1 MSLNANWTILSELA
15 HKALRALEKK
25 QIKHAEAFFM
35 STQETEVSIRNSEIL
50 TQNRIDDSGVGF
62 RVVIPRNKVGFA
74 CTNTLNEKAVLE
86 AGEKA
91 YAIAKIS
98 SEAPHFA
105 LPESSEPPKVKGLF
119 DKRVTEVTVEEAV
132 DIADRFIKAA
142 EGFDKRVTAKM
153 GRVLFEHGWRG
164 IINTLG
170 VDMEEQETK
179 TALVL
184 VGSGKQNNEVT
195 GGCSDFMLSRS
206 VDLKPEEVGENVAR
220 KVISMFNPKPL
231 KSFQGTAV
239 FGPDAVSYQI
249 VNVLIDTLKGETA
262 AAGRSAWSKS
272 VGQVVAS
279 ENLTVVD
286 DAVLEDGFS
295 SRSFDDEG
303 CRSQSTVLIRKGK
316 LEGFMHNATSADVMK
331 VDNTGNA
338 SRFAGGADM
347 TRAIVGNGYR
357 AKPEVY
363 PSNLTIQKG
372 NKTKEQLISEVKEG
386 VLIEVMA
393 GFPQAGSGL
402 VSAQL
407 SQAFYIKNGE
417 IQHPIKGGMT
427 SGVAFDWFRK
437 VSGVGNDAE
446 QSQNA
451 VVPSLRV
458 EEAKIVGA

>member
-1 MSLNANWTILSELA
+1 
-15 HKALRALEKK
+15 
-25 QIKHAEAFFM
+25 
-35 STQETEVSIRNSEIL
+35 
-50 TQNRIDDSGVGF
+50 
-62 RVVIPRNKVGFA
+62 
-74 CTNTLNEKAVLE
+74 
-86 AGEKA
+86 
-91 YAIAKIS
+91 
-98 SEAPHFA
+98 
-105 LPESSEPPKVKGLF
+105 
-119 DKRVTEVTVEEAV
+119 
-132 DIADRFIKAA
+132 
-142 EGFDKRVTAKM
+142 M